1 MRDIDNDQFWNY
13 VRFSGPHVTSGVSKY
28 LRFEPLGNGT
38 FELVTLD
45 GWGGKVRSNRPSDI
59 FLPHP
64 TIEGAYKFIGRLDDT
79 LTLVNGEKCQPT
91 GMELSLKGESPYIS
105 EAIVFGI
112 ARPHVGALILPTEKG
127 AELLKETEGE
137 AKFFNAIWPSIEK
150 ANEDAPSHGKLL
162 PEMLIF
168 LPANT
173 QIPRADK
180 ASIIRPK
187 VYKMFE
193 DQIDDVSRSVAG
205 STSTDKAQI
214 YARYERGEAYIPGQK
229 VEKQQLA
236 GKQLEGYLAQMIGKY
251 AKSDSPLESET
262 DFFEFGYVLQA
273 THHVQ

>member
-1 MRDIDNDQFWNY
+1 MSTCLVHVNLTDGLRRGQLGTSLRDFENDKAWNY
-13 VRFSGPHVTSGVSKY
+13 VRFSGPYVSSGVDKY
-28 LRFEPLGNGT
+28 LRFEPQDNGS

-45 GWGGKVRSNRPSDI
+45 GWGGKVRSNNPDNSYSSSDL
-59 FLPHP
+59 FVPHP

-91 GMELSLKGESPYIS
+91 SMELSLKGESPYIS

-112 ARPHVGALILPTEKG
+112 ARPHVGALILPTDKG
-127 AELLKETEGE
+127 AELLAQPDGQ
-137 AKFFNAIWPSIEK
+137 AKLFNAIWPTIEK
-150 ANEDAPSHGKLL
+150 ANEEAPSHGKLL

-193 DQIDDVSRSVAG
+193 DKIDDVSCLLYVE
-205 STSTDKAQI
+205 D
-214 YARYERGEAYIPGQK
+214 RG
-229 VEKQQLA
+229 
-236 GKQLEGYLAQMIGKY
+236 
-251 AKSDSPLESET
+251 
-262 DFFEFGYVLQA
+262 
-273 THHVQ
+273 